1 MKSHSLRHIAM
12 VVVSLGLALP
22 FALIAD
28 EGSRSAISGL
38 AATDRL
44 SLASTSVINSVGTS
58 ADRTGQAAATTS
70 SSLEISEIETL
81 HESGTSQSASQ
92 SETAAAIS
100 AETTDE
106 MPSDTTPPT
115 TLATVTSS
123 ASETT
128 TEETEKPTSTGTDE
142 TEKPTTKTTTVTTTT
157 QPTTAATTAATQP
170 TTAATVA
177 TTQPTTTTT
186 EPDWRARSA
195 ELHADA
201 FVIDTHC
208 DTLLD
213 IVDRTT
219 WLPIMNI
226 SRDTSSMIDIPKMQK
241 GGIDLQVFAAYTSGY
256 ALAGGG
262 QDFARANSRLLSLIN
277 GLKWT
282 LDQNSKSLQPIVSLN
297 DVQATVSAG
306 KIGVLSS
313 IEGAYSLNPETG
325 LELLRQY
332 SDLGVRMLAP
342 TWSNSNA
349 LGEGVNE
356 TYKDGS
362 ASSGG
367 LTELGKS
374 VVREMNRLGMV
385 VDVSHMNDATFWE
398 TMEATTAPVIAS
410 HSCAYSLNN
419 NVRNLKDDQIRAIAQ
434 AGGVI
439 QVNFHRPF
447 LALDPATVTI
457 DTLVDH
463 IDYIVDLVGIDYVG
477 LGSDFDGA
485 KMPEGLENASLMP
498 GITLELMSRGY
509 DDESIRRILGANT
522 ARLFRDVWQKAS
534 ITGSDNGGP
543 GIDTPLTMGT
553 KLDSTTPTLTAVI
566 QSGDGREL
574 DLDSIKVI
582 IDGQILTP
590 GYDATTATASLTL
603 TTPLTEQFHVVTFV
617 AANLSGEITRK
628 TRICRIDQP

>member
-1 MKSHSLRHIAM
+1 M

-28 EGSRSAISGL
+28 AGSRSAMIN
-38 AATDRL
+38 L
-44 SLASTSVINSVGTS
+44 SPPDSRSLTSTSEINSIGTS
-58 ADRTGQAAATTS
+58 D
-70 SSLEISEIETL
+70 I
-81 HESGTSQSASQ
+81 SQSGSL
-92 SETAAAIS
+92 SETAVAIS
-100 AETTDE
+100 AETTDD
-106 MPSDTTPPT
+106 MPSDTILPT
-115 TLATVTSS
+115 TLATVTTS

-128 TEETEKPTSTGTDE
+128 SEETGNPSATETDA
-142 TEKPTTKTTTVTTTT
+142 TVKPTTESTTMTTAQPTTTT
-157 QPTTAATTAATQP
+157 EKTPETRATTEATQTTTAATQV
-170 TTAATVA
+170 TTATTAA
-177 TTQPTTTTT
+177 TTQPTTTAT
-186 EPDWRARSA
+186 EPDWLARSA

-219 WLPIMNI
+219 WLPVMNI

-262 QDFARANSRLLSLIN
+262 QDFARSNSRLLSLIN

-282 LDQNSKSLQPIVSLN
+282 LDKNSSSLQPVNNLN
-297 DVQATVSAG
+297 DVQAAVSAG

-313 IEGAYSLNPETG
+313 IEGAYSLNQETG

-367 LTELGKS
+367 LTELGKA
-374 VVREMNRLGMV
+374 VIREMNRLGMV

-463 IDYIVDLVGIDYVG
+463 IDYMVNLVGIDFVG

-485 KMPEGLENASLMP
+485 KMPAGLENASLMS

-509 DDESIRRILGANT
+509 DDASIRRILGANT
-522 ARLFRDVWQKAS
+522 VRLFHDVWQKAS

-543 GIDTPLTMGT
+543 SIDTGLTMGT
-553 KLDSTTPTLTAVI
+553 KLNSATPMLTAVI
-566 QSGDGREL
+566 QSGDGYEL
-574 DLDSIKVI
+574 DLDSIKVM

-590 GYDATTATASLTL
+590 GYDATTATVSLTL
-603 TTPLTEQFHVVTFV
+603 ATPLTEQFHVVTFF
-617 AANLSGEITRK
+617 AANLSGETTRK
-628 TRICRIDQP
+628 TLICSIDQP

>member
-1 MKSHSLRHIAM
+1 M

-22 FALIAD
+22 FALVAD
-28 EGSRSAISGL
+28 AGSRSALISL
-38 AATDRL
+38 SSSESRL
-44 SLASTSVINSVGTS
+44 LTNTSMMNNTGTS
-58 ADRTGQAAATTS
+58 D
-70 SSLEISEIETL
+70 I
-81 HESGTSQSASQ
+81 SQSGSQ
-92 SETAAAIS
+92 SETAAVTS
-100 AETTDE
+100 AETMDD
-106 MPSDTTPPT
+106 MPSETTTPT
-115 TLATVTSS
+115 ALATVTSS
-123 ASETT
+123 ASEA
-128 TEETEKPTSTGTDE
+128 TSDE
-142 TEKPTTKTTTVTTTT
+142 TGNPTATETDATLKPTTEPTTMTTTRATTAEKTPETLATTAVTQATTATT
-157 QPTTAATTAATQP
+157 QATTAAT
-170 TTAATVA
+170 AA
-177 TTQPTTTTT
+177 TTQPTTTAT
-186 EPDWRARSA
+186 EPDWLARSA

-262 QDFARANSRLLSLIN
+262 QDYARSNSRLLSLIY

-282 LDQNSKSLQPIVSLN
+282 LDQNSNSLQAIDNLN
-297 DVQATVSAG
+297 DVQASVSAG

-313 IEGAYSLNPETG
+313 IEGAYSLNQETG
-325 LELLRQY
+325 LEFLRQY

-367 LTELGKS
+367 LTELGKA
-374 VVREMNRLGMV
+374 VIREMNRLGMV

-398 TMEATTAPVIAS
+398 TLEATAAPVIAS

-447 LALDPATVTI
+447 LALDPTTVTI

-463 IDYIVDLVGIDYVG
+463 IDYMVNLVGIDFVG

-485 KMPEGLENASLMP
+485 KMPAGLENASLMP

-509 DDESIRRILGANT
+509 DDASIRNILGANT
-522 ARLFRDVWQKAS
+522 VRLFHDVWQKAS
-534 ITGSDNGGP
+534 ITGSDKGGP
-543 GIDTPLTMGT
+543 GIDTPLSMGT
-553 KLDSTTPTLTAVI
+553 RLDSATPTLTAVI
-566 QSGDGREL
+566 QAGDGHQL

-582 IDGQILTP
+582 VDGQILTP
-590 GYDATTATASLTL
+590 DYDGTTATASLTL
-603 TTPLTEQFHVVTFV
+603 ATPLTEQFHVVTFV
-617 AANLSGEITRK
+617 AANLSGETTRK
-628 TRICRIDQP
+628 TRICLIDQP